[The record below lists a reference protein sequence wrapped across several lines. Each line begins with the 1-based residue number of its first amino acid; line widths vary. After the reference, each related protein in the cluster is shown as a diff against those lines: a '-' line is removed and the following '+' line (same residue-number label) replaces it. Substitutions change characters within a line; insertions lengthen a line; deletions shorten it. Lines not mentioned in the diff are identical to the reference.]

1 MLVCNLPL
9 ELQSIIRSRL
19 YYHYR
24 KQGKEAQA
32 NKVYS
37 DCLHYSLKQVS
48 IIIQLPIET
57 RLYIEA

>member
-19 YYHYR
+19 YFHYR
-24 KQGKEAQA
+24 KQGKESQA

-37 DCLHYSLKQVS
+37 DCLRYSLKQVS
-48 IIIQLPIET
+48 IIIPLPIEAS
-57 RLYIEA
+57 LYLEA